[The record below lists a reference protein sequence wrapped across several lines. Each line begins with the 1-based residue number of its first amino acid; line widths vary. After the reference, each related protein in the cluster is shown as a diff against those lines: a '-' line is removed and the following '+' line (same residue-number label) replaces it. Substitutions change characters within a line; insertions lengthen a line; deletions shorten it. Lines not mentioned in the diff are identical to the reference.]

1 MWCLDFLYCNENQLT
16 QLDVSDN
23 TDLSFLECHN
33 NQLTQLDISK
43 NTDLVRLFCY
53 NNQLIQLDVSKNT
66 KLSFLE
72 CYGQKDET
80 GKSQNLT
87 LKLTQLQYDKHKS
100 DNGNDWFA
108 PEDVVV
114 DSKV

>member
-33 NQLTQLDISK
+33 NQLTQPDISK

-108 PEDVVV
+108 PEDVV